1 MQVIKIIEQ
10 NYESFVH
17 SLLNKKVFIFC
28 DINTVKYTQ
37 PVINEALKQKIDYVL
52 NIFPDHE
59 LIPLIEHCESLII
72 QAESFDYIL
81 AFGSGSIND
90 MGKYI
95 AKRLNKTY
103 GIVATAPSM
112 DGYASMGSAL
122 MNQGIKMTYEV
133 NMPND
138 LIVDLTIL
146 KQAPSPMIASGFGDI
161 IGKYT
166 SLADWK
172 LSNIINDEMIHQESY
187 QMMEKALRDTIN
199 AYDSL
204 LSKEDLGIELL
215 TDALITAG
223 TSMALCTNS
232 RPASGSEHHISH
244 YLEMEFIKAKKTVPL
259 HGFKVALGSMV
270 ILDLYRLASFK
281 QLDELKRQKISEF
294 IKTLPTSDEI
304 RQLLAKI
311 GAPLR
316 FSDIG
321 VSRELLKSTL
331 LKAYLVRNRFTILT
345 WMSNDEDYLTYC
357 DLLVE
362 KYL

>member
-1 MQVIKIIEQ
+1 MQVIKIIDHQ
-10 NYESFVH
+10 YGPYIDT
-17 SLLNKKVFIFC
+17 LLNKKIFIFC
-28 DINTVKYTQ
+28 DINTVKYTDYFLS
-37 PVINEALKQKIDYVL
+37 EATRQKINYAL
-52 NIFPDHE
+52 TIFPDHE
-59 LIPLIEHCESLII
+59 LIPLFEHCQTLID
-72 QAESFDYIL
+72 QAKAFEYIL

-90 MGKYI
+90 MGKYV
-95 AKRLNKTY
+95 ATKLNLPY

-122 MNQGIKMTYEV
+122 MNQGIKTTYEV
-133 NMPND
+133 KMPTD

-146 KQAPSPMIASGFGDI
+146 KQAPKSMIASGFGDI
-161 IGKYT
+161 VGKYT

-172 LSNIINDEMIHQESY
+172 LGSIIHGEPIHQKSY
-187 QMMEKALRDTIN
+187 EMMEKALKDTIN

-204 LSKEDLGIELL
+204 LAKEDLGIELL

-244 YLEMEFIKAKKTVPL
+244 YLEMEFIKQKKAVPL

-270 ILDLYRLASFK
+270 ILDLYRMATFK
-281 QLDELKRQKISEF
+281 QLNDSKKALITELVN
-294 IKTLPTSDEI
+294 TLPTSDEVKN
-304 RQLLAKI
+304 LLSKI
-311 GAPLR
+311 GAPIR
-316 FSDIG
+316 FSEIG
-321 VSRELLKSTL
+321 VSKELLKTTL

-345 WMSNDEDYLTYC
+345 WMSNDEDYLSYC

-362 KYL
+362 KYY

>member
-1 MQVIKIIEQ
+1 
-10 NYESFVH
+10 
-17 SLLNKKVFIFC
+17 
-28 DINTVKYTQ
+28 
-37 PVINEALKQKIDYVL
+37 
-52 NIFPDHE
+52 
-59 LIPLIEHCESLII
+59 
-72 QAESFDYIL
+72 
-81 AFGSGSIND
+81 
-90 MGKYI
+90 
-95 AKRLNKTY
+95 
-103 GIVATAPSM
+103 M

-138 LIVDLTIL
+138 LIVDLSIL

-166 SLADWK
+166 SLADWQ
-172 LSNIINDEMIHQESY
+172 LSNIINGEMIHQESY

-244 YLEMEFIKAKKTVPL
+244 YLEMEFIKEKKTVPL

-281 QLDELKRQKISEF
+281 QLDGLKRQKISEL

-316 FSDIG
+316 FNDIG